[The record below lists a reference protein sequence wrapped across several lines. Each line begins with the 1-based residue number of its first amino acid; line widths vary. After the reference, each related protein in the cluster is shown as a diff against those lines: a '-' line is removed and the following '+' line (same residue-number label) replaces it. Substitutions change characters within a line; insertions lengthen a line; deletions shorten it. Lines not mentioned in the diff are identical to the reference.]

1 MTPAEAQRKLGLSDA
16 EMARVTGVHYMTWRK
31 WVAPEKSKEH
41 RKAPAVAER
50 LLAVAVWMAEHEPDT
65 WRRCLSEI

>member
-1 MTPAEAQRKLGLSDA
+1 MTPTEAQRKLGLSDA
-16 EMARVTGVHYMTWRK
+16 EMARLCGVHYMTWRK
-31 WVAPEKSKEH
+31 WVAEGSEH

-50 LLAVAVWMAEHEPDT
+50 MLAVAVWMAEHEPDT